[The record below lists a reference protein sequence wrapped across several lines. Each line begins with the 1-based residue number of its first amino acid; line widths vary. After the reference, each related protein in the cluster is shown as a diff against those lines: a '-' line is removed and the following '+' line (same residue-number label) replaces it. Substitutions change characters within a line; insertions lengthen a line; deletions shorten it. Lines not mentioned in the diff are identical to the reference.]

1 MALLLTVA
9 VGARAQSTA
18 PDPINLTAN
27 TDGTE
32 WTLASSPAY
41 YVELEVTYYTDEEV
55 AAAENVIS
63 LINAIGTVEYTDAS
77 KALIDAARSAYDALT
92 DAQKALVTNYTTLT
106 AAETTYAA
114 AENVI
119 SLINAIGTVEYT
131 DASKAL
137 IDAARTAYDALT
149 DAQKALVT
157 NYTTLTA
164 AETEYAELLV
174 AAHNTGVN
182 LTMTGTNEWTLD
194 ATPAFDIELE
204 VEYET
209 ALALNDVDDN
219 TEKLTE
225 WNGFEADITLQGRT
239 LTKDGNWNT
248 LCLPFSLA
256 SFTGTPLEDATVKEL
271 LSTSNLDDNG
281 VLTLNFTD
289 ANSIEAGKPYIVR
302 WGTPESPVGGT
313 IENPVFSGVTI
324 TSTTPT
330 AVNFTGGSFVG
341 QYSPFKIGDV
351 NNGDDGNKNEIILM
365 SSGNRIG
372 YSQNPRTL
380 KCFRCH
386 FYVPANGG
394 QQARSF
400 VVDFGDATGIEP
412 LTISPEGESHD
423 GAWYSLDGRK
433 VDGKPTQGLY
443 IVNGKKVV
451 IK

>member
-106 AAETTYAA
+106 AAET
-114 AENVI
+114 
-119 SLINAIGTVEYT
+119 
-131 DASKAL
+131 
-137 IDAARTAYDALT
+137 
-149 DAQKALVT
+149 
-157 NYTTLTA
+157 
-164 AETEYAELLV
+164 EYAELLV
-174 AAHNTGVN
+174 AAYNTGVN

-394 QQARSF
+394 QQQARSF
-400 VVDFGDATGIEP
+400 NVDFGEVTEIGATLNDKEKMIN
-412 LTISPEGESHD
+412 D
-423 GAWYSLDGRK
+423 KWYSLDGRQL
-433 VDGKPTQGLY
+433 DGKPTAKGIY
-443 IVNGKKVV
+443 VNKGHKVV